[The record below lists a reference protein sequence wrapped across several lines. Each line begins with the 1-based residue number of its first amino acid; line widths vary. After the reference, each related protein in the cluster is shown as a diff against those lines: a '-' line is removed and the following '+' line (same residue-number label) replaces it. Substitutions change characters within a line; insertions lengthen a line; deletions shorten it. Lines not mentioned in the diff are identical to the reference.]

1 MKPHP
6 LWPARVSALGLQVT
20 VREQGVETG
29 GGGGGGLKTVEIWVE
44 CSSMATVCGVHHAVL
59 GRVQVSAN
67 SYVHT
72 RALTLVC
79 SHLCVHTHAHT
90 FVRTPSEV
98 HTLAYV
104 SEEQSSFLRHEY
116 VTNMLARYVMFAR
129 L

>member
-1 MKPHP
+1 MRVINHALTAVMKPHP
-6 LWPARVSALGLQVT
+6 LWPARVSALGRQVT

-29 GGGGGGLKTVEIWVE
+29 GGGGGGGLKMVEIWVE

-72 RALTLVC
+72 
-79 SHLCVHTHAHT
+79 HAYT